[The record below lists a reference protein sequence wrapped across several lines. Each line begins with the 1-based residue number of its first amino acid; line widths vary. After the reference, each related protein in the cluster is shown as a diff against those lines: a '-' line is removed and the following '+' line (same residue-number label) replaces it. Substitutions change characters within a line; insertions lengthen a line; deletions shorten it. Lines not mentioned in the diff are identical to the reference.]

1 MSVCV
6 RKMGLTVAVVSLCLA
21 TAACGTIG
29 SGEVVSED
37 RSVGSFD
44 SLEVSDGV
52 DVELLVDPAAV
63 PSVSVSIDDNL
74 LDQLVTEVRGST
86 LVIEFDGSVTILSG
100 DHLVSVTLG
109 SLERIDASGG
119 ADLTG
124 TGLDD
129 EYRVEASGGADVDL
143 SDLEA
148 KAVEVDVSGGADVR
162 VFATESIEGEVSGG
176 ANVTVFGDP
185 DRSRIDTSGGADVE
199 YDG

>member
-1 MSVCV
+1 MSIGMRKTGFVALAV
-6 RKMGLTVAVVSLCLA
+6 RLCIA
-21 TAACGTIG
+21 AAACGTIG
-29 SGEVVSED
+29 SGDVVSEERD
-37 RSVGSFD
+37 IGSFD
-44 SLEVSDGV
+44 SLEISDGV
-52 DVELLVDPAAV
+52 NVELLVDPGAV

-100 DHLVSVTLG
+100 DHLVSVTID
-109 SLERIDASGG
+109 SVERIDASGG